1 MSPVTQYMS
10 SNQRF
15 EKSVACPTNES
26 LLGFLQTDRGELSE
40 EELRIVEH
48 VTSCEFCELSL
59 ELLRTYPAQFMHD
72 PLPTPPV
79 PEHLLQ
85 IFSTRRVHN

>member
-1 MSPVTQYMS
+1 MS

-26 LLGFLQTDRGELSE
+26 LLGFLQTDRGELSA
-40 EELRIVEH
+40 EELLLVEH

-59 ELLRTYPAQFMHD
+59 ELLRAYPSQLIHD
-72 PLPTPPV
+72 PPPTPPV

-85 IFSTRRVHN
+85 IFPTRRAHN